1 MKLYE
6 FFQETLNGKNFVD
19 GNLIEF
25 FRILFDKP
33 EILEW
38 EKFWLKRNKD
48 LDKEIY
54 GLVKW
59 IKPNLSFGLNVWNRN
74 HFNFIRKIQWP
85 WKEQVNYSDWVKP
98 ITYQHQSGE
107 IFHREIN
114 IFGKTILNELSNSE
128 LVSSFSK
135 ILGINETSLD
145 NLIERGLDPDT
156 YIYTQCADAVRGVD
170 GGSKVYMGIGID
182 APRSSKEQA
191 ICTPDIAYRSV
202 LATYNAGGEGIVL
215 SPNYASMKLSNLD
228 GVAKALKELKIFE

>member
-1 MKLYE
+1 MSKNLDESGLKSIVSEYDLFFIDIWGVVHNGIKLHE
-6 FFQETLNGKNFVD
+6 NA
-19 GNLIEF
+19 
-25 FRILFDKP
+25 
-33 EILEW
+33 
-38 EKFWLKRNKD
+38 
-48 LDKEIY
+48 
-54 GLVKW
+54 VK
-59 IKPNLSFGLNVWNRN
+59 V
-74 HFNFIRKIQWP
+74 
-85 WKEQVNYSDWVKP
+85 
-98 ITYQHQSGE
+98 
-107 IFHREIN
+107 
-114 IFGKTILNELSNSE
+114 LNELSNSE

-202 LATYNAGGEGIVL
+202 LATYKAGGEGIVL

-228 GVAKALKELKIFE
+228 GVAKALKAVSYTHLRAHET